1 MTETATETARPE
13 YRKPLPKP
21 TETDQPHWD
30 GLKRH
35 QVLVQKCD
43 DCGSF
48 LWYPRQMCS
57 NCMSFALT
65 WTEVDPTGTIY
76 SLTTQHHGTGSK
88 FDAELP
94 YSVAVVEL
102 DAHPDVK
109 LVGPVNNVT
118 PEEIHIGQRV
128 RGTFLDATDDVT
140 FLHFEPFDT
149 EGDK

>member
-1 MTETATETARPE
+1 MTETTTETAKPE

-21 TETDQPHWD
+21 TETDQPYWD

-35 QVLVQKCD
+35 QVLIQKCD
-43 DCGSF
+43 DCGSY

-57 NCMSFALT
+57 NCTSFALT

-76 SLTTQHHGTGSK
+76 SFTTQHHGTGSK
-88 FDAELP
+88 FDSELP

-118 PEEIHIGQRV
+118 PEQIHIGQRV
-128 RGTFLDATDDVT
+128 RGTFLDATDEVT
-140 FLHFEPFDT
+140 FLHFEPIDT
-149 EGDK
+149 ES